1 MRPTGSGA
9 ATGRVGA
16 AYDLGVS
23 DPSAIGLL
31 LAAGAGRRMGRPKAL
46 VVGED
51 GRPWLHG
58 AVDALRAGGC
68 EDVVVVLGAGAA
80 DAEALLSG
88 MSLTVVVAEDWA
100 AGMSASLRAGLRA
113 VGVLPAR
120 GPQEAGAVVISLVDL
135 PDVDA
140 RVVERVIRAVGTER
154 GALGRAVYDGRP
166 GHPVVIGLDHVA
178 GVLER
183 AEDDLGAREY
193 LQEHPLTL
201 VECADLATG
210 QDVDTPH
217 TPLS

>member
-1 MRPTGSGA
+1 
-9 ATGRVGA
+9 VGA

-23 DPSAIGLL
+23 DPTAIGLL

-58 AVDALRAGGC
+58 AVEALRAGGC
-68 EDVVVVLGAGAA
+68 DDVVVVLGAGAA
-80 DAEALLSG
+80 DAERLLTG
-88 MSLTVVVAEDWA
+88 MALTVVVAEDWA

-113 VGVLPAR
+113 VGGPPAR
-120 GPQEAGAVVISLVDL
+120 GPQEAGAVVVSLVDL

-154 GALGRAVYDGRP
+154 GALGRAVYGGRP
-166 GHPVVIGLDHVA
+166 GHPVVIGLDHVP

-183 AEDDLGAREY
+183 AEDDRGAREY